1 MGQLTRLENGEW
13 VAEATC
19 NWLQWS
25 DELHPKCAD
34 CMGIQEM
41 KNKVGQKLG
50 KYRCLFLNDPENCSE
65 KITSNQEL
73 TNLHCKDC
81 KHCRR
86 IDEDQIGVCLSGQ
99 RSATTTF
106 CSLEFETCE
115 RLVSEEL
122 YKQKIENRK
131 ENEMETVTGENM
143 SENFKQS
150 IEKIDKEEKK
160 KTLLTNYPVKKEW
173 EYLLPELEKVYEER
187 LKHWSQIGAE
197 HGFMLNATGRISEDE
212 EKKIEAAWNIV
223 SSNMFTLGVKKEF
236 RRKIEGMGIWRL
248 NMHPGALISAA
259 QKNGSMTESCACLGV
274 NQIYEGT
281 AAQIAFD
288 PNIAVLEPIDDV
300 TGKKKIGFQFVVLD
314 STGLHAYGGCYTGSD
329 SGSIASIELA
339 TRLAE
344 ALVGENNEEEATR
357 NNEAASKLYDV
368 IKNTSECLYP
378 KERMMMTVTKNE
390 FGIEINKSPSNGYAE
405 WEPMDGIT
413 RAYEEQVIDS
423 AFFDA
428 GQNTASLVYNEWD
441 VSEMIMD
448 AGIIKRQAECEKCGE
463 SCNEEDMI
471 DGEEY
476 GLGEYNYYC
485 SLTCVREAMIDAA
498 DQRIE
503 NVVLI
508 GGEMYELPLYELPF

>member
-25 DELHPKCAD
+25 DEIPEPCVGCIGL
-34 CMGIQEM
+34 QEM
-41 KNKVGQKLG
+41 KTEAGTELG
-50 KYRCLFLNDPENCSE
+50 HYRCLFSNDPANCSE
-65 KITSNQEL
+65 NKTPDHEWISLSCE
-73 TNLHCKDC
+73 DC

-86 IDEDQIGVCLSGQ
+86 IDDTKIGVCLSVAQ
-99 RSATTTF
+99 SAISKSKY

-122 YKQKIENRK
+122 YREKIENRK
-131 ENEMETVTGENM
+131 ENEMETVTEENM
-143 SENFKQS
+143 SE
-150 IEKIDKEEKK
+150 EIDKEEKK

-259 QKNGSMTESCACLGV
+259 QKNGSMTESCACLGA

-300 TGKKKIGFQFVVLD
+300 TGKKNIGFQFVVLD

-344 ALVGENNEEEATR
+344 FLVGENNEEEATR

-428 GQNTASLVYNEWD
+428 GQNTASLVYNEGD

-463 SCNEEDMI
+463 YCNEEDMI

-476 GLGEYNYYC
+476 GLGESNYYC
-485 SLTCVREAMIDAA
+485 SLTCVRKAMIDTA